1 MRPIKITQAAV
12 GASPW
17 VPLDYLQ
24 RPFNVALAASLS
36 EDASGITYSVEWT
49 PDNPNPGRKESNPV
63 VSLSRTTTVAT
74 LTLAK
79 DHGLNTGDSVTV
91 YGSGDANL
99 DGTYAVASTPTTKSL
114 TYTVANTGATAG
126 ANSTQAILMRVFP
139 HDFMAGLTARAD
151 GNIAFPVLA
160 VRINNT
166 AYTGGSSTLQVTQGY
181 GRG

>member
-1 MRPIKITQAAV
+1 MRPIKVTQAAA

-17 VPLDYLQ
+17 IPLDYLQ
-24 RPFNVALAASLS
+24 RPFNVALAVSLS
-36 EDASGITYSVEWT
+36 EDASGITYTVEYT

-74 LTLAK
+74 LTLANN
-79 DHGLNTGDSVTV
+79 HGLVTGDSVTV

-126 ANSTQAILMRVFP
+126 ANSTQAVLMKVFP
-139 HDFMAGLTARAD
+139 HDFMAALTARAD
-151 GNIAFPVLA
+151 GNLAFPVMA
-160 VRINNT
+160 VRLNNT
-166 AYTGGSSTLQVTQGY
+166 AYTGGSSTLNILQGY
-181 GRG
+181 ARG